1 MHITM
6 TRTRR
11 FCVLAA
17 GLVPLMASS
26 QLRDVDGRPAPLF
39 TPSGA
44 ANVLIFVSSD
54 CPISNGYAPE
64 IQRLCGAYG
73 SKGARCSLVYEDQR
87 IDAATVRKHLGEYR
101 YAGMPAV
108 VDADRTVARR
118 AGASVTPQAVVVD
131 GTGKV
136 RYRGR
141 IDNFYAALGQPRQ
154 RATVHDLRDALD
166 AVIAGRTVA
175 TPETEAL
182 GCFITSV
189 KEAP

>member
-1 MHITM
+1 MRITM
-6 TRTRR
+6 TRRS
-11 FCVLAA
+11 CVLLA
-17 GLVPLMASS
+17 GLIPFLTSA
-26 QLRDVDGRPAPLF
+26 QLPDVDGRPAALF

-64 IQRLCGAYG
+64 IQRLCGAYH
-73 SKGARCSLVYEDQR
+73 SKGVRCSLVYEDES
-87 IDAATVRKHLGEYR
+87 IDSAAVRKHLEEYR
-101 YAGMPAV
+101 YAGIPAV
-108 VDADRTVARR
+108 IDADRTVARR
-118 AGASVTPQAVVVD
+118 AGASVTPQAVVLD
-131 GTGKV
+131 ATGKV

-182 GCFITSV
+182 GCFITSA
-189 KEAP
+189 KDTP